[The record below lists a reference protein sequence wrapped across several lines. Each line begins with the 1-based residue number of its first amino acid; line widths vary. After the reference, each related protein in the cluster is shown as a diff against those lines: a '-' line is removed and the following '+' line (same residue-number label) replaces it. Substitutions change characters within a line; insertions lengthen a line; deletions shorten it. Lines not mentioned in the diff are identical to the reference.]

1 MKTYYAYDLESIVA
15 IQGEEHRIIGGQIR
29 LDHIPKEGTLEVRGF
44 VEGSDASNLT
54 ANQFYCN
61 YRKDTL
67 YREANRIVYFYKGRS
82 GQTVYCSYI
91 AIGSPVTADDMN
103 EINDF
108 MSSTNK
114 KFVQQETAQSNLNIK
129 FNALEENTKVYLR
142 NHNTN
147 PDSHMDIR
155 DDIANFKADNA
166 AQHIQMRSDFNSA
179 LSMHNINVN
188 AHESIRKSIADL
200 QDDFELYKQT
210 VPPLIS
216 NSITEHN
223 TDINAH
229 SFIQQLIA
237 NETTARAADIS
248 ALENALTNHDA
259 NHSAHAFIRGLI
271 TTEESARILAD
282 DTLDGKITAEETAR
296 QSADNSLD
304 GKITAEQSARQS
316 ADNSLDGKITA
327 EETARISADDELR
340 DLITAGGSSQAI
352 DISELR
358 QSIADEISARQ
369 SADSTLQQAITAEQT
384 ARIAGL
390 SALEE
395 KIGDS
400 AQVQLNTFT
409 LAVNAWQ
416 SDQSE
421 GSVYIYY
428 ADISADI
435 TADDYAEINFTRG
448 CLSVVADANICPS
461 GETLAGKIRIF
472 AEKVPTADI
481 SGQFLIM
488 KGGS

>member
-304 GKITAEQSARQS
+304 GKITAE
-316 ADNSLDGKITA
+316 
-327 EETARISADDELR
+327 ETARISADDELR

-369 SADSTLQQAITAEQT
+369 SADSNLQQAITAEQT

>member
-129 FNALEENTKVYLR
+129 FNALEENTKVYLS

-282 DTLDGKITAEETAR
+282 DT
-296 QSADNSLD
+296 
-304 GKITAEQSARQS
+304 
-316 ADNSLDGKITA
+316 LDGKITA

>member
-296 QSADNSLD
+296 
-304 GKITAEQSARQS
+304 
-316 ADNSLDGKITA
+316 
-327 EETARISADDELR
+327 ISADDELR

-369 SADSTLQQAITAEQT
+369 SADSNLQQAITAEQT

>member
-282 DTLDGKITAEETAR
+282 DTLDGKITAE
-296 QSADNSLD
+296 
-304 GKITAEQSARQS
+304 QSARQS
-316 ADNSLDGKITA
+316 ADNSLDGKISA

>member
-296 QSADNSLD
+296 
-304 GKITAEQSARQS
+304 
-316 ADNSLDGKITA
+316 
-327 EETARISADDELR
+327 ISADDELR

-384 ARIAGL
+384 ARIAVL